1 MGKSILI
8 ILALVFLSSKGAAEG
23 KVPLSSIDDMQVEHL
38 CNPIAIDTKK
48 PRFSW
53 KLYSNGKDIRQQSY
67 RIIVAT
73 SMEKLEKGEGDLW
86 DSQMVSSPN
95 QLWIDYQGKALTD
108 GQGAYWKVM
117 VETNNGST
125 EWSKPASF
133 GIGLLSETR
142 WGGRWIGLE
151 RLMDGEE
158 RGTHTRMAVRY
169 FRREFALQSKPI
181 RRATAYIAG
190 LGLHRLFING
200 REVGADEVLKPVPS
214 DYRKTIYYN
223 AYDVT
228 SMLDTITAVGVAVG
242 NGRYFPMRQ
251 NKPYKTPVFGLPK
264 CRLNIVVEYAD
275 GSTQKLVTDENWK
288 VTASGPVRSNNEY
301 DGEEYDAR
309 KELGNWTSPHYDD
322 TNWLKAERAAI
333 PDGVLTPQMTP
344 NMTAEK
350 VANGNL
356 VQGTE
361 RRIVDFGQ
369 NMAGWIGVQPCGKA
383 GDTIRIRYAE
393 RLAEGGS
400 LYTANLRDA
409 RSEDVYVC
417 NGHEQGSWTP
427 SFVYHGFRYVEIT
440 GPVKYESSA
449 IVAYAVGDKMRRTGH
464 FACSDTL
471 LNRVMENAYWGIRS
485 NYKGMPVDCPQRNER
500 QPWLGDRTAG
510 ALGESYVFDNES
522 LYAKWMRDICDAQRS
537 DGNIPDVA
545 PAFWN
550 YYSDDVTWPAALPF
564 VCEMLYRQYGDTA
577 PVHSSYASISKWIN
591 HITEEYMRDGIVTRD
606 KYGDWCMPPESP
618 KLIHSKDPQR
628 QTDGCLISTAYMIRV
643 MQLMEQFAP
652 LVGKAEEAP
661 FWRSR
666 HEEMTRCLNRRF
678 LTVRR
683 GTSPAPG
690 HVLYPDSVFY
700 GNNTATSNIL
710 PLAFGLVPDS
720 VREEVVKNLVTTI
733 ITGNKGHLS
742 SGVIGTSWLLN
753 TLSDNGFADV
763 AWLIATQRTYPSW
776 GYMAE
781 QGATTIWE
789 LWNGDKASAEMNS
802 GNHVMLLGDLV
813 TWAYSRLAGIQ
824 PSHNDQQHFIL
835 RPQWDIPD
843 CEWVEASWESPYG
856 AVGSSWKKTLQ
867 QYEWQVELP
876 CNTIATVYLPD
887 GTTRQLGSGV
897 HQLTGNIPTCS
908 PMVVN
913 DEFLYTQ
920 ASFPQCHAS
929 TIVETRRGDLVAAYF
944 GGLYERHPEVCIYV
958 SRKPKGKGE
967 WEAPRMA
974 ADGVFV
980 AGTPDADF
988 AGIDSTSNRKACW
1001 NPVLC
1006 EMPNGELWLFFKIG
1020 KSVQDWTGWV
1030 TKSRDGGKTWS
1041 RKEHLPKGF
1050 LGPVKN
1056 KPEWIDGR
1064 LLCASSTENKG
1075 WRLHFEIYNPKTK
1088 EWKYVGPIDAELAP
1102 PTASP
1107 DKMKPI
1113 ECIQPSI
1120 LRLHDG
1126 RLQVLMRTRNGKLAT
1141 SFSSD
1146 RGETWSKVKLTDVPN
1161 NQSGTDAVTL
1171 QDGSHVLIYN
1181 NFSTLPGT
1189 PKGPRTPLSI
1199 AISDDGTHWRH
1210 LLTLEDSPISQYSYP
1225 AIIQGRDGSLH
1236 VVYTWRRQRVAYR
1249 KIKGLKE

>member
-53 KLYSNGKDIRQQSY
+53 KLYSNGKDIRQQAY

-350 VANGNL
+350 VANGKL

-522 LYAKWMRDICDAQRS
+522 LYAK
-537 DGNIPDVA
+537 
-545 PAFWN
+545 
-550 YYSDDVTWPAALPF
+550 
-564 VCEMLYRQYGDTA
+564 
-577 PVHSSYASISKWIN
+577 
-591 HITEEYMRDGIVTRD
+591 
-606 KYGDWCMPPESP
+606 
-618 KLIHSKDPQR
+618 
-628 QTDGCLISTAYMIRV
+628 
-643 MQLMEQFAP
+643 
-652 LVGKAEEAP
+652 
-661 FWRSR
+661 
-666 HEEMTRCLNRRF
+666 
-678 LTVRR
+678 
-683 GTSPAPG
+683 
-690 HVLYPDSVFY
+690 
-700 GNNTATSNIL
+700 
-710 PLAFGLVPDS
+710 
-720 VREEVVKNLVTTI
+720 
-733 ITGNKGHLS
+733 
-742 SGVIGTSWLLN
+742 
-753 TLSDNGFADV
+753 
-763 AWLIATQRTYPSW
+763 
-776 GYMAE
+776 
-781 QGATTIWE
+781 
-789 LWNGDKASAEMNS
+789 
-802 GNHVMLLGDLV
+802 
-813 TWAYSRLAGIQ
+813 
-824 PSHNDQQHFIL
+824 
-835 RPQWDIPD
+835 
-843 CEWVEASWESPYG
+843 
-856 AVGSSWKKTLQ
+856 
-867 QYEWQVELP
+867 
-876 CNTIATVYLPD
+876 
-887 GTTRQLGSGV
+887 
-897 HQLTGNIPTCS
+897 
-908 PMVVN
+908 
-913 DEFLYTQ
+913 
-920 ASFPQCHAS
+920 
-929 TIVETRRGDLVAAYF
+929 
-944 GGLYERHPEVCIYV
+944 
-958 SRKPKGKGE
+958 
-967 WEAPRMA
+967 
-974 ADGVFV
+974 
-980 AGTPDADF
+980 
-988 AGIDSTSNRKACW
+988 
-1001 NPVLC
+1001 
-1006 EMPNGELWLFFKIG
+1006 
-1020 KSVQDWTGWV
+1020 
-1030 TKSRDGGKTWS
+1030 
-1041 RKEHLPKGF
+1041 
-1050 LGPVKN
+1050 
-1056 KPEWIDGR
+1056 
-1064 LLCASSTENKG
+1064 
-1075 WRLHFEIYNPKTK
+1075 
-1088 EWKYVGPIDAELAP
+1088 
-1102 PTASP
+1102 
-1107 DKMKPI
+1107 
-1113 ECIQPSI
+1113 
-1120 LRLHDG
+1120 
-1126 RLQVLMRTRNGKLAT
+1126 
-1141 SFSSD
+1141 
-1146 RGETWSKVKLTDVPN
+1146 
-1161 NQSGTDAVTL
+1161 
-1171 QDGSHVLIYN
+1171 
-1181 NFSTLPGT
+1181 
-1189 PKGPRTPLSI
+1189 
-1199 AISDDGTHWRH
+1199 
-1210 LLTLEDSPISQYSYP
+1210 
-1225 AIIQGRDGSLH
+1225 
-1236 VVYTWRRQRVAYR
+1236 
-1249 KIKGLKE
+1249 